1 MKIDKNLNIVMRLTD
16 EDGNPVIIHHTP
28 LQSLVFESN
37 WKIFREA
44 YDDLSTAKSMAASA
58 VLAKRIFLEA
68 GETLGKSDEAR
79 DILNQIA
86 GATFIYQTEAQLLDQ
101 AKISDELKEEILSRL
116 VFFICYRL
124 HVFPSMLKGWLT
136 TMKAALNLELTSQTA
151 MVSFN
156 SSTTSITAEPIGNTE
171 PSLPI

>member
-1 MKIDKNLNIVMRLTD
+1 
-16 EDGNPVIIHHTP
+16 
-28 LQSLVFESN
+28 
-37 WKIFREA
+37 
-44 YDDLSTAKSMAASA
+44 MAALRDRGVFPEAHSLQFSEFSQWGLSFFDR
-58 VLAKRIFLEA
+58 VLCSLGLAAGVFLAA

-124 HVFPSMLKGWLT
+124 HVFPSMLKGWLI

-156 SSTTSITAEPIGNTE
+156 SSTTSTTAEPIGNTE